1 MRARTE
7 AFIEAEMLCLQ
18 YANSLQHDKPEL
30 AEVAAECAAI
40 ISEASEGVLTIEEI
54 GDGSCQELSSF
65 LVAPAID
72 YTSGLLRK

>member
-1 MRARTE
+1 MSDRAQFFHE
-7 AFIEAEMLCLQ
+7 AADLCEA
-18 YANSLQHDKPEL
+18 YAFSLMVEKPEL
-30 AEVAAECAAI
+30 AEVAIECARI
-40 ISEASEGVLTIEEI
+40 IDEAGTQALTIAEI